1 MGRPRPR
8 TRSCRSNLQAPDLKI
23 TIGTLL
29 LVSPARAQV
38 GIWLEGLWPTFPE
51 FPEQI
56 PLPRADILFDRGG

>member
-1 MGRPRPR
+1 M
-8 TRSCRSNLQAPDLKI
+8 TRLFAVISL
-23 TIGTLL
+23 GTLL

-38 GIWLEGLWPTFPE
+38 GNWLEGLWPT